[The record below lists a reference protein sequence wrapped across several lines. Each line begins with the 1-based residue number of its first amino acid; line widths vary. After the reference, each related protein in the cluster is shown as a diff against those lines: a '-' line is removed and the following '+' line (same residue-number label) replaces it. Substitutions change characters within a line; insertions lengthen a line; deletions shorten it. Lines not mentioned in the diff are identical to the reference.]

1 MITDLNGYRALLDEY
16 EAWAGCRPGD
26 QTLIAVLDPDGYTA
40 IYPLS
45 PVLVDDPDRT
55 ALLAL
60 FNDLL
65 DTRQKKKKE
74 MASATAANVEETP

>member
-1 MITDLNGYRALLDEY
+1 MITDLNGYRALMDEY
-16 EAWAGCRPGD
+16 EAWAGFRPGDGDD

-45 PVLVDDPDRT
+45 TSLVDDPDRT

-65 DTRQKKKKE
+65 DTREKKKKE
-74 MASATAANVEETP
+74 MASANG